1 MSAEIAHTPE
11 ALRAQV
17 IAKQKAREDGI
28 RAQAIKQGRQLERA
42 EVLQALGVQR
52 IEDASDLERVCA
64 ERDARPTV
72 SEERK
77 HGRHRFWQGAT
88 VGVITGM
95 IAASLLIL
103 FMQGLIWDTAARS
116 FREQAMTG
124 ALLSSQRE
132 PQPQY
137 QRQP

>member
-77 HGRHRFWQGAT
+77 HGRHRFYQGAV
-88 VGVITGM
+88 VGIVAG
-95 IAASLLIL
+95 ALLACMAI
-103 FMQGLIWDTAARS
+103 FTMQRVIWDTAARS

-124 ALLSSQRE
+124 ALLSTQQEPRQNLR
-132 PQPQY
+132 PQP
-137 QRQP
+137 